1 MGKNVTDADF
11 EELLS
16 KYDNP
21 FKSGDLVKGIVYG
34 YDSEG
39 VIVDVGGK
47 SAAVV
52 PNKEVS
58 AEGKK
63 AEDVLEKGVE
73 YEFLVI
79 SEPDENGKALLSR
92 RKVDLF
98 YAWQEL
104 KKLKDAN
111 ETIKG
116 EIVQIVRGGILVD
129 IIGVRGFVPSSQI
142 QNRGT
147 EYVVGDKIDVKIIT
161 LDEEH
166 NNFVLSNK
174 KIYSDSIETAKE
186 EIFGQIEVGQV
197 VKGRVVRVTDFGAFI
212 DIGGFD
218 CLLPLSQISWK
229 WVEHPTDLL
238 KIGEEIEVGVFD
250 VDEAKQRITLSLKSI
265 TPDPWEAAAAE
276 VKEGE
281 FREGLITRI
290 KPFGA
295 FVEIFDGVEA
305 LLPHN
310 ELVDYQ
316 NEKNVMLNVGDKI
329 NVCVLKFNPQDKR
342 ISLGFNKPSAQPAE
356 EANNEST
363 EVVEKPKKKK
373 AKEEPK
379 EETVEEAKEE

>member
-1 MGKNVTDADF
+1 MREFTKDAEF
-11 EELLS
+11 EKLLANYEHS
-16 KYDNP
+16 
-21 FKSGDLVKGIVYG
+21 FKVGDLVKGIVYS

-39 VIVDVGGK
+39 AVVDIGGK

-52 PNKEVS
+52 PTKEASNDNKKPE
-58 AEGKK
+58 E
-63 AEDVLEKGVE
+63 VLEKGQE

-79 SEPDENGKALLSR
+79 SEPDENGKITLSR
-92 RKVDLF
+92 KKVDLF

-104 KKLKDAN
+104 KKLKEAN
-111 ETIKG
+111 EIIKG
-116 EIVQIVRGGILVD
+116 DVVQVVKGGVLVD

-142 QNRGT
+142 QNRGV
-147 EYVVGDKIDVKIIT
+147 EYKVGDKMEVKIIS

-186 EIFGQIEVGQV
+186 EIFSQIEVGQV
-197 VKGRVVRVTDFGAFI
+197 IKGRVVRVTDFGAFI

-250 VDEAKQRITLSLKSI
+250 VDVAKQRITLSLKSI
-265 TPDPWEAAAAE
+265 TPDPWEAASAE

-305 LLPHN
+305 LLPHS
-310 ELVDYQ
+310 ELVEYQ
-316 NEKNVMLNVGDKI
+316 NTNNVILNVDDKI

-342 ISLGFNKPSAQPAE
+342 ISLGFSKPEESKSDAVETPEQPAE
-356 EANNEST
+356 
-363 EVVEKPKKKK
+363 
-373 AKEEPK
+373 
-379 EETVEEAKEE
+379 

>member
-1 MGKNVTDADF
+1 MSNVMSDADF
-11 EELLS
+11 EELLI
-16 KYDNP
+16 KYENSY
-21 FKSGDLVKGIVYG
+21 KSGDLVKGTVYG

-39 VIVDVGGK
+39 VVVDIGGK
-47 SAAVV
+47 SAAIV
-52 PNKEVS
+52 PSKEVS
-58 AEGKK
+58 NDNKK
-63 AEDVLEKGVE
+63 AEEVLEKGKE

-79 SEPDENGKALLSR
+79 SDPDENGKLILSR

-111 ETIKG
+111 EIIKG
-116 EIVQIVRGGILVD
+116 EVVQIVRGGLLVD

-142 QNRGT
+142 QSKGT
-147 EYVVGDKIDVKIIT
+147 DYVVGDKIDVKIIS

-174 KIYSDSIETAKE
+174 KIYSDSIENAKE
-186 EIFGQIEVGQV
+186 EIFSQIEVGQV
-197 VKGRVVRVTDFGAFI
+197 IKGRVVRVTDFGAFI

-250 VDEAKQRITLSLKSI
+250 VDVSKQRITLSLKTI
-265 TPDPWEAAAAE
+265 TPDPWEAAAE
-276 VKEGE
+276 VVKEGE

-290 KPFGA
+290 KSFGA
-295 FVEIFDGVEA
+295 FVEIYDGVEA

-310 ELVDYQ
+310 ELVEYQ
-316 NEKNVMLNVGDKI
+316 NSKNTILNVGDKI

-342 ISLGFNKPSAQPAE
+342 ISLGFNAPD
-356 EANNEST
+356 
-363 EVVEKPKKKK
+363 EKP
-373 AKEEPK
+373 A
-379 EETVEEAKEE
+379 VEEAAPEAAPEKEEKE

>member
-1 MGKNVTDADF
+1 MGKSITDADF
-11 EELLS
+11 EELLA

-63 AEDVLEKGVE
+63 PEEVLEKGNE

-147 EYVVGDKIDVKIIT
+147 EYAVGDKIDVKIIT

-265 TPDPWEAAAAE
+265 TPDPWEAAASE

-342 ISLGFNKPSAQPAE
+342 ISLGFNKPE
-356 EANNEST
+356 EK
-363 EVVEKPKKKK
+363 VEEK
-373 AKEEPK
+373 KEEPTK
-379 EETVEEAKEE
+379 EEPVAEKAEETPEE

>member
-1 MGKNVTDADF
+1 MGKTLSDADF

-16 KYDNP
+16 KYEHSY
-21 FKSGDLVKGIVYG
+21 KSGDLVKGTVYG

-39 VIVDVGGK
+39 VIIDIGGK

-52 PNKEVS
+52 PEKEVS
-58 AEGKK
+58 NDGKK
-63 AEDVLEKGVE
+63 PNEVLEKGSE

-79 SEPDENGKALLSR
+79 SEPDENGKILLSR

-111 ETIKG
+111 ETIVG
-116 EIVQIVRGGILVD
+116 EVVQIVRGGILVD

-142 QNRGT
+142 QNKGT
-147 EYVVGDKIDVKIIT
+147 EYNVGDKIEVKIIS

-186 EIFGQIEVGQV
+186 EIFSQIEVGQV
-197 VKGRVVRVTDFGAFI
+197 VKGRVVRVTDFGAFV

-250 VDEAKQRITLSLKSI
+250 VDVSKQRITLSLKSI
-265 TPDPWEAAAAE
+265 TPDPWEAASE
-276 VKEGE
+276 VVKEGE
-281 FREGLITRI
+281 FREGLVTRI

-316 NEKNVMLNVGDKI
+316 NEKNVILNVGDKI

-342 ISLGFNKPSAQPAE
+342 ISLGFNAPESAPADE
-356 EANNEST
+356 P
-363 EVVEKPKKKK
+363 PKD
-373 AKEEPK
+373 E
-379 EETVEEAKEE
+379 

>member
-1 MGKNVTDADF
+1 MGEVFSDADF

-16 KYDNP
+16 KYDNSY
-21 FKSGDLVKGIVYG
+21 KNGDLVKGTVYG

-39 VIVDVGGK
+39 AVIDIGGK
-47 SAAVV
+47 SAAIV

-58 AEGKK
+58 NDNKK
-63 AEDVLEKGVE
+63 AEEVLEKGQE

-79 SEPDENGKALLSR
+79 SEPDENGKLTLSR
-92 RKVDLF
+92 KKVDLF

-104 KKLKDAN
+104 KKLKEAN
-111 ETIKG
+111 EIIKG
-116 EIVQIVRGGILVD
+116 DVVQVVRGGILVD

-142 QNRGT
+142 QNKGT
-147 EYVVGDKIDVKIIT
+147 EYKVGDKIEVKIIS

-174 KIYSDSIETAKE
+174 KVYSDTIELAKD
-186 EIFGQIEVGQV
+186 EIFSQIEVGQV
-197 VKGRVVRVTDFGAFI
+197 IKGRVVRVTDFGAFI

-218 CLLPLSQISWK
+218 CLLPLSQLSWK

-250 VDEAKQRITLSLKSI
+250 VDAGKQRITLSLKSI
-265 TPDPWEAAAAE
+265 TPDPWEAASNE

-295 FVEIFDGVEA
+295 FVEIYDGVEA
-305 LLPHN
+305 LLPHA
-310 ELVDYQ
+310 ELVEYQ
-316 NEKNVMLNVGDKI
+316 NNNNTILNVGDKI

-342 ISLGFNKPSAQPAE
+342 ISLGFTADAKPE
-356 EANNEST
+356 EAPAPET
-363 EVVEKPKKKK
+363 EQ
-373 AKEEPK
+373 
-379 EETVEEAKEE
+379 

>member
-1 MGKNVTDADF
+1 MGSTLSDKEF
-11 EELLS
+11 EELLG
-16 KYDNP
+16 KYEHS
-21 FKSGDLVKGIVYG
+21 FKSGDLVKGTVYG

-39 VIVDVGGK
+39 AVVDIGGK

-52 PNKEVS
+52 PNKEAS
-58 AEGKK
+58 NDNKK
-63 AEDVLEKGVE
+63 AEEVLEKGKE
-73 YEFLVI
+73 YEFLIV
-79 SEPDENGKALLSR
+79 SEPDENGKLILSR

-111 ETIKG
+111 EIIKG
-116 EIVQIVRGGILVD
+116 DVVQIVRGGVLVD

-147 EYVVGDKIDVKIIT
+147 EYKVGDKMEVKIIS

-174 KIYSDSIETAKE
+174 KIYSDSIENAKE
-186 EIFGQIEVGQV
+186 EIFSQIEVGQV

-250 VDEAKQRITLSLKSI
+250 VDAAKQRITLSLKSI
-265 TPDPWEAAAAE
+265 TPDPWEAAASE

-295 FVEIFDGVEA
+295 FVEIYDGVEA

-316 NEKNVMLNVGDKI
+316 NDKNVILNVGDKI
-329 NVCVLKFNPQDKR
+329 NVCILKFNPQDKR
-342 ISLGFNKPSAQPAE
+342 ISLGFNAPEPEAKEPE
-356 EANNEST
+356 E
-363 EVVEKPKKKK
+363 EK
-373 AKEEPK
+373 AEEPK
-379 EETVEEAKEE
+379 EEE

>member
-1 MGKNVTDADF
+1 MREFIKDADF
-11 EELLS
+11 EELLANYEHS
-16 KYDNP
+16 
-21 FKSGDLVKGIVYG
+21 FKMGDLVKGVVYG

-39 VIVDVGGK
+39 AVVDIGGK

-52 PNKEVS
+52 PTKEVS
-58 AEGKK
+58 NDNKK
-63 AEDVLEKGVE
+63 PEEVLEKGQE

-79 SEPDENGKALLSR
+79 SEPDENGKIMLSR
-92 RKVDLF
+92 KKVDLF

-111 ETIKG
+111 EIIKG
-116 EIVQIVRGGILVD
+116 DVVQVVRGGVLVD

-142 QNRGT
+142 QNRGV
-147 EYVVGDKIDVKIIT
+147 EYKVGDKMEVKIIS

-186 EIFGQIEVGQV
+186 EIFSQIEVGQV
-197 VKGRVVRVTDFGAFI
+197 IKGRVVRVTDFGAFI

-250 VDEAKQRITLSLKSI
+250 VDVAKQRITLSLKSI
-265 TPDPWEAAAAE
+265 TPDPWEAAANE

-295 FVEIFDGVEA
+295 FVEIYDGVEA
-305 LLPHN
+305 LLPHS
-310 ELVDYQ
+310 ELVEYQ
-316 NEKNVMLNVGDKI
+316 NTNNVILNVDDKI
-329 NVCVLKFNPQDKR
+329 KVCILKFNPQDKR
-342 ISLGFNKPSAQPAE
+342 ISLGFTKPENTKQS
-356 EANNEST
+356 
-363 EVVEKPKKKK
+363 
-373 AKEEPK
+373 EEPEADTTPEQP
-379 EETVEEAKEE
+379 EE

>member
-1 MGKNVTDADF
+1 MDIRSVVSLGVNRMSKPMSDADF
-11 EELLS
+11 EELLG
-16 KYDNP
+16 KYEHS
-21 FKSGDLVKGIVYG
+21 FKSGDLVKGTVYG

-39 VIVDVGGK
+39 AVVDIGGK
-47 SAAVV
+47 SAAIV
-52 PNKEVS
+52 PNKEAS
-58 AEGKK
+58 NDNKK
-63 AEDVLEKGVE
+63 AEEVLEKGKE
-73 YEFLVI
+73 YEFLIV
-79 SEPDENGKALLSR
+79 SEPDENGKLILSR

-111 ETIKG
+111 EIIKG
-116 EIVQIVRGGILVD
+116 DVVQIVRGGVLVD

-147 EYVVGDKIDVKIIT
+147 EYKVGDKMEVKIIS

-186 EIFGQIEVGQV
+186 EIFSQIEVGQV
-197 VKGRVVRVTDFGAFI
+197 VKGRVVRVTDFGAFV

-250 VDEAKQRITLSLKSI
+250 VDAAKQRITLSLKSI

-290 KPFGA
+290 KSFGA
-295 FVEIFDGVEA
+295 FVEIYDGVEA

-316 NEKNVMLNVGDKI
+316 NEKNVILNVGDKI
-329 NVCVLKFNPQDKR
+329 NVCILKFNPQDKR
-342 ISLGFNKPSAQPAE
+342 ISLGFNAPTE
-356 EANNEST
+356 EA
-363 EVVEKPKKKK
+363 P
-373 AKEEPK
+373 KEEPK
-379 EETVEEAKEE
+379 EEAKEEE

>member
-1 MGKNVTDADF
+1 MKEFIIDPDF

-16 KYDNP
+16 KYEHS
-21 FKSGDLVKGIVYG
+21 FKTGDLVKGTVYG

-39 VIVDVGGK
+39 VLVDIGGK

-52 PNKEVS
+52 GNKEVS
-58 AEGKK
+58 NDGKK
-63 AEDVLEKGVE
+63 AEEVLEKGAE

-79 SEPDENGKALLSR
+79 SDADENGKIMLSR
-92 RKVDLF
+92 RKVDLY

-104 KKLKDAN
+104 KKLKEAN
-111 ETIKG
+111 EIIVG
-116 EIVQIVRGGILVD
+116 EVAQTVRGGILVD

-142 QNRGT
+142 QNRGV
-147 EYVVGDKIDVKIIT
+147 EYKIGDKIEVKIIA

-186 EIFGQIEVGQV
+186 EIFSQIEVGQV
-197 VKGRVVRVTDFGAFI
+197 VKGRVVRVTDFGAFV

-250 VDEAKQRITLSLKSI
+250 VDASKQRITLSLKSI
-265 TPDPWEAAAAE
+265 TPDPWEAAANE

-290 KPFGA
+290 KSFGA
-295 FVEIFDGVEA
+295 FVEIYDGVEA

-316 NEKNVMLNVGDKI
+316 NSKNTILNVGDKI

-342 ISLGFNKPSAQPAE
+342 ISLGFSAPE
-356 EANNEST
+356 E
-363 EVVEKPKKKK
+363 VKEKPKETNETP
-373 AKEEPK
+373 EENP
-379 EETVEEAKEE
+379 EA

>member
-1 MGKNVTDADF
+1 MSDTLSDKDF

-16 KYDNP
+16 NYENIY
-21 FKSGDLVKGIVYG
+21 KSGDLVKGTVYG

-47 SAAVV
+47 SAAIV
-52 PNKEVS
+52 PAKEVS
-58 AEGKK
+58 NDSKK
-63 AEDVLEKGVE
+63 PEEVLEKGTE

-79 SEPDENGKALLSR
+79 SEPDENGKILLSR

-104 KKLKDAN
+104 KKLKEAN

-116 EIVQIVRGGILVD
+116 EVVQIVRGGILVD

-142 QNRGT
+142 QNKGT
-147 EYVVGDKIDVKIIT
+147 EYVVGDKIDVKIIS

-197 VKGRVVRVTDFGAFI
+197 IKGRVVRVTDFGAFV

-250 VDEAKQRITLSLKSI
+250 VDAAKQRITLSLKSI
-265 TPDPWEAAAAE
+265 TPDPWEAAASE
-276 VKEGE
+276 IKEGD

-310 ELVDYQ
+310 ELVEYQ
-316 NEKNVMLNVGDKI
+316 NEKNVILNMGDKI

-342 ISLGFNKPSAQPAE
+342 ISLGFHSEESKAESETSAE
-356 EANNEST
+356 E
-363 EVVEKPKKKK
+363 
-373 AKEEPK
+373 
-379 EETVEEAKEE
+379 